1 MAIEVYVKMQVFN
14 YDKINWIFAVM
25 IVDIKNALI
34 NSIYQVYSNNNL
46 FELVITYWEQY
57 ITLIKDRLIEQGN
70 ILYKSI
76 NKEPF
81 HETLLVIYENN

>member
-1 MAIEVYVKMQVFN
+1 MAIELYVKMQVFN

-46 FELVITYWEQY
+46 FELAITYWEQY

-70 ILYKSI
+70 ILHKSI
-76 NKEPF
+76 NNEPF
-81 HETLLVIYENN
+81 HETLLVIYEND